1 MRAVGLY
8 AKAFACGAEGSDKS
22 VVHLQGGFA
31 TREDNQYA
39 GVVAQAL
46 YLGDDF
52 GGGHLGVGAEVGIT
66 KRTAQVATAEPHKDC
81 RLSRVVAFALEA
93 EEDFVYPIHLI
104 IK

>member
-1 MRAVGLY
+1 VRAVGLY

-31 TREDNQYA
+31 PREDNQYA
-39 GVVAQAL
+39 RVVAQAL
-46 YLGDDF
+46 YLGDNF
-52 GGGHLGVGAEVGIT
+52 GSGHLGVGAEVSIT
-66 KRTAQVATAEPHKDC
+66 KRTAQVATAEPYKNC
-81 RLSRVVAFALEA
+81 RLPRVEALALET